1 MKAVHFLRCSD
12 TEALAAH
19 QLGKAGSNACLRRL
33 NPDLP

>member
-19 QLGKAGSNACLRRL
+19 QLGKAGDRKSVV
-33 NPDLP
+33 